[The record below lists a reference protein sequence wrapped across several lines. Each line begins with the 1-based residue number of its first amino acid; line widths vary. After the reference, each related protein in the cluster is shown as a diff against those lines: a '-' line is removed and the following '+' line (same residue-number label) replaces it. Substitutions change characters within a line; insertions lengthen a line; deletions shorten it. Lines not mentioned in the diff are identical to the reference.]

1 MWLFMQVKTSGPKHT
16 CGSVNNYG
24 GTMATNKWVA
34 DRVVDLL
41 RDDPEIGPKE
51 LQESI
56 WYSYR

>member
-1 MWLFMQVKTSGPKHT
+1 MMLMHT

-24 GTMATNKWVA
+24 GAMATNKWVA

-51 LQESI
+51 LQESN